1 MDPSEGLPEPVRRAW
16 RRSAAS
22 GRPTFSRRSLLRIG
36 GLGALATGALAGCG
50 IPAASQR
57 STGLQGSG
65 TTDHSAGEKVVDFSN
80 WPLYIDV
87 DDKDRNRRPTLDGF
101 TRATG
106 ITVDYTEDIEDND
119 DFFGKI
125 QAQLRAG
132 QDTGRDLVVL
142 TDWMAA
148 RIIRLG
154 WAEVLDQANLPHAF
168 ANLAKQYRSP
178 DWDPGRSHSY
188 PWAGVST
195 LIAYNRKATGGR
207 AVTSVS
213 QLLTD
218 PSLRGRVTMLTEMR
232 DTVGLTLLDMGKDP
246 GKFTDDDFTAALAKI
261 QRAVD
266 SHQVRAFTGNEY
278 TKDLASGNIKACL
291 AWAGDLIQLR
301 ADNPDI
307 EYVIPDAGFM
317 SSTDNML
324 IPRHARHKANAER
337 LMDWYYRPDIAARL
351 ADYVNY
357 LTPVDGAAAALAKI
371 DPEAARN
378 PLIVADK
385 EMAEKGHAFRS
396 LSETEEATY
405 QAAFAK
411 LIGA

>member
-1 MDPSEGLPEPVRRAW
+1 
-16 RRSAAS
+16 
-22 GRPTFSRRSLLRIG
+22 
-36 GLGALATGALAGCG
+36 
-50 IPAASQR
+50 
-57 STGLQGSG
+57 
-65 TTDHSAGEKVVDFSN
+65 
-80 WPLYIDV
+80 
-87 DDKDRNRRPTLDGF
+87 
-101 TRATG
+101 
-106 ITVDYTEDIEDND
+106 
-119 DFFGKI
+119 
-125 QAQLRAG
+125 
-132 QDTGRDLVVL
+132 
-142 TDWMAA
+142 
-148 RIIRLG
+148 
-154 WAEVLDQANLPHAF
+154 
-168 ANLAKQYRSP
+168 
-178 DWDPGRSHSY
+178 
-188 PWAGVST
+188 
-195 LIAYNRKATGGR
+195 
-207 AVTSVS
+207 
-213 QLLTD
+213 
-218 PSLRGRVTMLTEMR
+218 
-232 DTVGLTLLDMGKDP
+232 
-246 GKFTDDDFTAALAKI
+246 
-261 QRAVD
+261 VD

>member
-1 MDPSEGLPEPVRRAW
+1 MDPFDGLPEPVLKAW
-16 RRSAAS
+16 QRSAAS
-22 GRPTFSRRSLLRIG
+22 GRAALSRRSLLRAA
-36 GLGALATGALAGCG
+36 GLGAVAAGALTGCG
-50 IPAASQR
+50 IPAASQ
-57 STGLQGSG
+57 SSG
-65 TTDHSAGEKVVDFSN
+65 GGATSEDHSTEEKVVNFSN

-87 DDKDRNRRPTLDGF
+87 DDKDKNRRPTLDSF
-101 TRATG
+101 TKATG
-106 ITVDYTEDIEDND
+106 IKVNYTEDIEDND

-154 WAEVLDQANLPHAF
+154 WAEVLDQSRLPHAF
-168 ANLAKQYRSP
+168 ANLAQQYRSP
-178 DWDPGRSHSY
+178 DWDPGRAHSY
-188 PWAGVST
+188 PWAGIAT
-195 LIAYNRKATGGR
+195 LIAYNKKATGGK

-218 PSLRGRVTMLTEMR
+218 PSLKGSVTMLTEMR
-232 DTVGLTLLDMGKDP
+232 DTIGLTLLDMGKDP
-246 GKFTDDDFTAALAKI
+246 AKVTQDDYNAAIARVQK
-261 QRAVD
+261 AVD
-266 SHQVRAFTGNEY
+266 SHQIRAFTGNEY
-278 TKDLASGNIKACL
+278 AKDLASGNIKACL
-291 AWAGDLIQLR
+291 AWAGDLVQLK

-307 EYVIPDAGFM
+307 EYVIPETGYMA
-317 SSTDNML
+317 STDNML
-324 IPRHARHKANAER
+324 IPRRARHKANAER
-337 LMDWYYRPDIAARL
+337 LMDWYYRPEIAAEL

-357 LTPVDGAAAALAKI
+357 FTPVEGAAAALAKI
-371 DPEAARN
+371 DPDAAKN
-378 PLIVADK
+378 PLIIADST
-385 EMAEKGHAFRS
+385 MAAKGHAFRA